1 LEGKIFLTVLTNLQK
16 CKQLH
21 KALDY
26 IKHSKAF
33 KILPVRSVPFG
44 TFFAQKPYRR
54 LENEKGRGDHQ
65 AL

>member
-1 LEGKIFLTVLTNLQK
+1 MEGKIFLTVLTNLQK

-21 KALDY
+21 KALGY

-44 TFFAQKPYRR
+44 TLFAQKLHRR
-54 LENEKGRGDHQ
+54 SENEKNRGDHQ